1 MNEKYN
7 FYNISKHRTE
17 LMGLATIFI
26 IVFHSS
32 IYVKDIT
39 ILQSLK
45 NIGDFGVD
53 MFLFLSGIGLYFSYT
68 KDRNKVKFY
77 KNRFIRIM
85 PYYIPIAIV
94 WYMFYNIVFEGDIQR
109 SLIDISTLG
118 FWIHGNMCMWYISAI
133 LVLYLITPYYIDLM
147 KKTKANNY
155 IKCRIYDNID
165 IMYKVFSIK
174 RYLWSFI
181 DFFC

>member
-1 MNEKYN
+1 
-7 FYNISKHRTE
+7 
-17 LMGLATIFI
+17 
-26 IVFHSS
+26 
-32 IYVKDIT
+32 
-39 ILQSLK
+39 
-45 NIGDFGVD
+45 

-109 SLIDISTLG
+109 CLIDISTLG
-118 FWIHGNMCMWYISAI
+118 FWTHGNMCMWYISAI

-147 KKTKANNY
+147 KKNQ
-155 IKCRIYDNID
+155 
-165 IMYKVFSIK
+165 S
-174 RYLWSFI
+174 
-181 DFFC
+181 